1 MHSTAIY
8 HDLVQLELKM
18 QGTLHGTDEM
28 SHVVVG
34 MESNEVGTQ
43 QPSQQVTTLGQ
54 HPKQLIG
61 GEGNMMKITYLQ
73 RCLPITQH
81 PRQQHQLVILHPYH
95 AIVINMFEHLLAE
108 QSVHVLISLPK
119 TSTVLGELVEIVAQG
134 PDSTVTVALIIII
147 VLGRTQEHRVVI
159 EFLQLLLDF
168 LFISLPFQTNTRP
181 SYPMLFIGCLQ

>member
-1 MHSTAIY
+1 
-8 HDLVQLELKM
+8 M
-18 QGTLHGTDEM
+18 QSTLHGTDEM

-43 QPSQQVTTLGQ
+43 QSSQQVTTFGQ
-54 HPKQLIG
+54 HPKQLVRR
-61 GEGNMMKITYLQ
+61 ERNMMKIAYLQ

-108 QSVHVLISLPK
+108 QPVYVLISLPK
-119 TSTVLGELVEIVAQG
+119 TSTVLGELIKIVAQR
-134 PDSTVTVALIIII
+134 PDGTVTVPLIIII
-147 VLGRTQEHRVVI
+147 VLGCTQEHRVII

-168 LFISLPFQTNTRP
+168 PLIGLPLQTNARP